1 MKSNFFI
8 VIIYFIIS
16 LFTSRE
22 VINNYEDINKI
33 NSFEFGYTEGYGI
46 NTNVRYTMKCDKKCI
61 LKVKPYGVDE
71 NKATEK
77 ELSSK
82 DINSFINILNKYNVV
97 SWDGFNKSDK
107 DVLDG
112 DSFHMYVTYN
122 DDRNVSASGY
132 MMYPNNYRDF
142 KNDIND
148 LINELK

>member
-1 MKSNFFI
+1 MKSNIFI
-8 VIIYFIIS
+8 VIIYFIVS

-71 NKATEK
+71 NKATKK

-82 DINSFINILNKYNVV
+82 DINSFINILNKYNVL

-112 DSFHMYVTYN
+112 DSFHLYVTYN
-122 DDRNVSASGY
+122 DYRNISASGY

>member
-1 MKSNFFI
+1 MKSNIFI
-8 VIIYFIIS
+8 IIIYFIVS

-22 VINNYEDINKI
+22 VINNHEDINKI

-61 LKVKPYGVDE
+61 LKVKPYGDDE

-82 DINSFINILNKYNVV
+82 DINSFISILNKHNVI

-112 DSFHMYVTYN
+112 DSFHLYVTYN
-122 DDRNVSASGY
+122 DNRNISASGY